1 MYISRS
7 IYFKIVFRSDA
18 KVNKEGIKI
27 DKIRII
33 SVPREK
39 LSVHNEI
46 DYNSIVSP
54 NPASNMLNINRK
66 NTGMAE
72 LRLYDTHG
80 KTVLSASLSNQMEAI
95 DVRNLI
101 SGVYIYQIYNNLDQ
115 SPIIG
120 KVIISK

>member
-1 MYISRS
+1 
-7 IYFKIVFRSDA
+7 
-18 KVNKEGIKI
+18 
-27 DKIRII
+27 
-33 SVPREK
+33 
-39 LSVHNEI
+39 
-46 DYNSIVSP
+46 
-54 NPASNMLNINRK
+54 MLYINRK

-101 SGVYIYQIYNNLDQ
+101 SGVYIYQIYNNLNQ
-115 SPIIG
+115 RPIIG